1 MIKRIILAIAIIVGS
16 LLPVNAAG
24 TITLSLSQQFDSL
37 GNPLNGGLLYFYA
50 AGTTTP
56 QSAYQDTALTIAHP
70 NPITLDS
77 AGRVPQFF
85 LADGSIKIRLTNSA
99 GVVQIAADGI
109 LVIGASSG
117 GGGGSPVDATTILA
131 TGDLKVK
138 YGTGA
143 LTGFVRANG
152 RTIGS
157 ATSGASERAN
167 ADCQALFE
175 YLWTADA
182 NLTVSTGRGA
192 SANADWVANK
202 TIALPD
208 WRGRALAG
216 LDDMGNSAAGRLTAT
231 YFGTAA
237 TVLGAA
243 GGAESHT
250 LITAEIPS
258 HTHTA
263 NVTDPGHVHTPLSP
277 FTQFVANSA
286 GTNAIGGTGVTGS
299 VSTTASATTGITV
312 ANTNTGD
319 GGAHKNVQPTMLATV
334 YLKL

>member
-1 MIKRIILAIAIIVGS
+1 MIRRLFVTLAILVGS
-16 LLPVNAAG
+16 IFPAFAAG
-24 TITLSLSQQFDSL
+24 TIPLSMSQQFDSL
-37 GNPLNGGLLYFYA
+37 GRPLNGGLLYFFA

-56 QSAYQDTALTIAHP
+56 QSAYQDTALTIPHP

-77 AGRVPQFF
+77 AGRVPIFY
-85 LADGSIKIRLTNSA
+85 LADGSIKIRLTSSA
-99 GVVQIAADGI
+99 GVTQIAADNI

-117 GGGGSPVDATTILA
+117 GGGGGSVDATTILA

-167 ADCQALFE
+167 ADCQDLFE
-175 YLWTADA
+175 YLWTSDA

-202 TIALPD
+202 TITLPD

-243 GGAESHT
+243 GGSESHT
-250 LITAEIPS
+250 LTTAEIPS
-258 HTHTA
+258 HTHT
-263 NVTDPGHVHTPLSP
+263 NSLNDPGHTHTTYS
-277 FTQFVANSA
+277 S
-286 GTNAIGGTGVTGS
+286 GTVQSGSGATVIGPSGSGGITGSNTTGVT
-299 VSTTASATTGITV
+299 ITN
-312 ANTNTGD
+312 AAAGG
-319 GGAHKNVQPTMLATV
+319 GGAHSISSPAMLATV
-334 YLKL
+334 YIKL